1 MLVHLDF
8 AAWPWPERRG
18 PFSPSQLVLLSQRV
32 IAAAV
37 TAEGQRHQSAKVRS
51 STEKVTVA
59 ATVATAAVATT
70 VTSTIAAAIAAAVVN
85 RSLDDSK
92 LAMLKLATAI
102 VVAAAFAK

>member
-70 VTSTIAAAIAAAVVN
+70 VTSTIAAAVVN

>member
-70 VTSTIAAAIAAAVVN
+70 VTSTIAAIAAAVVN